1 MTTGDLVRYRR
12 IDVGA
17 SFKAE
22 HRSGVWIEEVGVVLS
37 ARGFRPARP
46 DKDYLIRVYF
56 PTFPGP
62 ASSNY
67 IRTLRASR
75 VQAV

>member
-1 MTTGDLVRYRR
+1 MKTGDLVKYRR
-12 IDVGA
+12 IDAAA
-17 SFKAE
+17 SFKAD
-22 HRSGVWIEEVGVVLS
+22 HRSGVWIEEVGIVLS
-37 ARGFRPARP
+37 ARGYRPARP
-46 DKDYLIRVYF
+46 DKDCLIRVYF

-75 VQAV
+75 VEMV

>member
-1 MTTGDLVRYRR
+1 MKTGDLISYRR
-12 IDVGA
+12 IDPIA
-17 SFKAE
+17 SFNVD
-22 HRSGVWIEEVGVVLS
+22 HRRGVWVEDLGIVLS
-37 ARGFRPARP
+37 SRQQRPPRP
-46 DKDYLIRVYF
+46 DKDYLVRVYF

-75 VQAV
+75 VEVV